1 MIDWSIARTIL
12 QSIEIPIL
20 FYFLM
25 VNGWYAVLLV
35 VATFDLRTHLFR
47 MRDESHWR
55 LLGSQ
60 VAPRISVLA
69 PAYNEAST
77 ICESVRALLTLYY
90 PNLEVVVINDG
101 STDNTLEVLKRH
113 FKLAPIHP
121 IYRQQVQTKPV
132 KGLYR
137 SRQYPNLIMVDKENG
152 RKADA
157 MNAGLNLASGD
168 LVCAIDADTIIDPD
182 ALQRM
187 VRPFLL
193 GENVLATGGTIRLT
207 NGSTISGGR
216 VTKARA
222 PRHPIPGIQAVEYLR
237 AYLFGRLG
245 WNHLGGNL
253 IISGAFGLFKREPVI
268 AVGGYTHDSIGEDM
282 ELVFRLRR
290 HGYETGGPHRVDF
303 IPDPVAWTEA
313 PETLAVLGGQ
323 RDRWHRGL
331 IDTLWRHRRVFFNP
345 RYGGMGL
352 IVYPYFFFVELLAPV
367 VEAIGMI
374 GLVLAIAAGAVN
386 WSFAFI
392 FLMVAYG
399 IGLFLDGMT
408 FVMEEFSFHRYDTM
422 RDRALLFLWAA
433 MEQFGYRQ
441 ITIYWRLR
449 GIVKYFRGQQDWG
462 AMQRKGFG
470 PAVDFDHAT
479 EKTPSEAA

>member
-1 MIDWSIARTIL
+1 MSGWSVVRAIL
-12 QSIEIPIL
+12 QDIEIPIL
-20 FYFLM
+20 LYFVL
-25 VNGWYAVLLV
+25 VNFWYTILLV
-35 VATFDLRTHLFR
+35 SAALDLRGHLFR
-47 MRDESHWR
+47 MRGESHWR
-55 LLGSQ
+55 LLGSH

-69 PAYNEAST
+69 PAHNEAST

-90 PNLEVVVINDG
+90 PNLEVVVVNDG
-101 STDNTLEVLKRH
+101 STDATLDTLIRH
-113 FKLAPIHP
+113 FKLVPIHP
-121 IYRQQVQTKPV
+121 IYRQQVMTKPV

-157 MNAGLNLASGD
+157 LNAGLNLASGE
-168 LVCAIDADTIIDPD
+168 LVCAIDADTLIEPD

-193 GENVLATGGTIRLT
+193 GENLLAAGGTIRLT
-207 NGSTISGGR
+207 NGSIIGGGR
-216 VTKARA
+216 IIKARA

-253 IISGAFGLFKREPVI
+253 IISGAFGLFRREPVI
-268 AVGGYTHDSIGEDM
+268 AVGGYTHDTIGEDM

-313 PETLAVLGGQ
+313 PETLPVLGGQ

-331 IDTLWRHRRVFFNP
+331 IDTLWRHRRVCFNP
-345 RYGGMGL
+345 RYGGMGM
-352 IVYPYFFFVELLAPV
+352 IAYPYFLFVELLAPV
-367 VEAIGMI
+367 IEAIG
-374 GLVLAIAAGAVN
+374 LFSLAAGIATGALN
-386 WSFAFI
+386 WRFALLF
-392 FLMVAYG
+392 FLVAYG
-399 IGLFLDGMT
+399 IGLVLDGMT
-408 FVMEEFSFHRYDTM
+408 FVMEDFSFHRYDTM
-422 RDRALLFLWAA
+422 RDRALLCLWAVI
-433 MEQFGYRQ
+433 EQFGYRQ

-449 GIVKYFRGQQDWG
+449 GIVKYFRGQKDWG
-462 AMQRKGFG
+462 AMRRKGFG
-470 PAVDFDHAT
+470 PAVDIEGAT
-479 EKTPSEAA
+479 ARSSSEAT